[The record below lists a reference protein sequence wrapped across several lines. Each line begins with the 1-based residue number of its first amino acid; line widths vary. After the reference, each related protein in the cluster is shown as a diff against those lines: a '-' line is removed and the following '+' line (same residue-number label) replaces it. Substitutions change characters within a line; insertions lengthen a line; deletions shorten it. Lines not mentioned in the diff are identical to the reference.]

1 MAETSQAQPRK
12 RGVRDVMV
20 ALVSV
25 VMIMSPSYLADIL
38 LNRLKIPIAAAAIFA
53 LAVFL
58 IGIFLL
64 IRLLKD

>member
-1 MAETSQAQPRK
+1 
-12 RGVRDVMV
+12 MV
-20 ALVSV
+20 ALVSAA
-25 VMIMSPSYLADIL
+25 MIMSPSYLADIL